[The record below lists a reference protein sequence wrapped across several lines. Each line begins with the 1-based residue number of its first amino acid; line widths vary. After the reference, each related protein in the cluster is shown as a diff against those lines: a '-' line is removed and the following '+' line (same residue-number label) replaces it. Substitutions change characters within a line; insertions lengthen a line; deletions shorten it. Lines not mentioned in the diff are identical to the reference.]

1 MRRSSA
7 RSALIAAGVVAAE
20 VAITTLSVCRDQA
33 AGAIGSLLAI
43 GVGAFALVALAILG
57 HRFIGRRAAA
67 APEEPAEAEPEPEPW
82 AWRRPWFAAALASM
96 VTMGLIVALGVEVLL
111 TQPAR
116 CA

>member
-7 RSALIAAGVVAAE
+7 RSALIAGGVVAAE
-20 VAITTLSVCRDQA
+20 VAITALSVCRDQA
-33 AGAIGSLLAI
+33 AGAAGSLLAI
-43 GVGAFALVALAILG
+43 GAGAFALVALAILG

-67 APEEPAEAEPEPEPW
+67 APEEPAEPEPEPW

-96 VTMGLIVALGVEVLL
+96 ITMGLIVVLSVEVLL

>member
-7 RSALIAAGVVAAE
+7 RAALIAAGVVAAE
-20 VAITTLSVCRDQA
+20 IAISALSVCRDEA

-43 GVGAFALVALAILG
+43 GAGAFALVALAILG

-67 APEEPAEAEPEPEPW
+67 GPEEPAEPEPEPW
-82 AWRRPWFAAALASM
+82 AWRRPWFAAALAAM

-111 TQPAR
+111 TQPGR

>member
-7 RSALIAAGVVAAE
+7 RAALIAAGVVAAE
-20 VAITTLSVCRDQA
+20 IAISALSVCRDEA

-43 GVGAFALVALAILG
+43 GAGAFALVALAILG

-67 APEEPAEAEPEPEPW
+67 GPEEPAEPEPEPW
-82 AWRRPWFAAALASM
+82 AWRRPWFAAALAAM
-96 VTMGLIVALGVEVLL
+96 VTMGLIVALSVEVLL
-111 TQPAR
+111 TQPGR

>member
-7 RSALIAAGVVAAE
+7 RAALIAGGVVAAE
-20 VAITTLSVCRDQA
+20 VAITALSVCRDQA
-33 AGAIGSLLAI
+33 WGAVGSLLAI
-43 GVGAFALVALAILG
+43 GAGAFAIVAVAILG
-57 HRFIGRRAAA
+57 HRFIGRRVAQ
-67 APEEPAEAEPEPEPW
+67 EPAEPEPEPW

-111 TQPAR
+111 TQPGH

>member
-7 RSALIAAGVVAAE
+7 RAALIAAGVVAAE
-20 VAITTLSVCRDQA
+20 IAISALSVCRDEA

-43 GVGAFALVALAILG
+43 GAGAFALVALAILG

-67 APEEPAEAEPEPEPW
+67 GPEEPAEPEPEPW
-82 AWRRPWFAAALASM
+82 AWRRPWFAAALASV
-96 VTMGLIVALGVEVLL
+96 VTMWLIVALSVEVLL
-111 TQPAR
+111 TQPGR